1 MEELYSFNK
10 REWKRKSDPLPITDS
25 HVLSLIAS
33 QERDAGLRPAP
44 QAAAAAAPPPPPA
57 ADKAEEPPGKGP
69 VSERLPRRPFNTNAD
84 KTQRKM
90 LLDVSTG
97 QYYLVDTPVQQ
108 PLKRRLF
115 DPETGQYV
123 EVPVP
128 QQPAVAPVPLPLSPL
143 ALNPGAYGATYMLY
157 PGLLPAAAV
166 LPAGKGPPPPRRG
179 AGEAKP
185 VISITAPATGP
196 RIVAP
201 PSFDGTTMRFVVEH
215 R

>member
-1 MEELYSFNK
+1 
-10 REWKRKSDPLPITDS
+10 
-25 HVLSLIAS
+25 
-33 QERDAGLRPAP
+33 
-44 QAAAAAAPPPPPA
+44 
-57 ADKAEEPPGKGP
+57 
-69 VSERLPRRPFNTNAD
+69 
-84 KTQRKM
+84 M

-128 QQPAVAPVPLPLSPL
+128 QQPAVAPIPLPLSPL
-143 ALNPGAYGATYMLY
+143 ALNAGAYGATYMLY

-166 LPAGKGPPPPRRG
+166 LPAGALQRPLSHSGSDASAPAEPGSPAAAEAAFTESPYYVATGKGPPPPRRG
-179 AGEAKP
+179 AAEAKP